1 MPLCGDFSGAG
12 RPVAERVGFEPT
24 VRLPVHRISSAAHS
38 TTLPPLREVPVSGP
52 SALWSGAARLAEGI
66 RLAKPLATADA
77 NFLRLL
83 VLALR
88 RDRSLLLAPAAANPV
103 GTWRN
108 ISTCTKFDIL

>member
-1 MPLCGDFSGAG
+1 
-12 RPVAERVGFEPT
+12 
-24 VRLPVHRISSAAHS
+24 
-38 TTLPPLREVPVSGP
+38 VPVSGP

-88 RDRSLLLAPAAANPV
+88 QDRSLLLAPAAASPV

-108 ISTCTKFDIL
+108 ISTCTNFDIF